1 MQSLEIRYSDV
12 KQQTTVLAIHSL
24 VVHAGMRFLVNAEK
38 FITPASRSCYFFHAI
53 FFFCCNDRH
62 LPDESKTL
70 KKLAFY
76 VHIFV

>member
-38 FITPASRSCYFFHAI
+38 FITPASSSC
-53 FFFCCNDRH
+53 FFFFFAAMIATFLTRVKH
-62 LPDESKTL
+62 
-70 KKLAFY
+70 
-76 VHIFV
+76 

>member
-38 FITPASRSCYFFHAI
+38 FITPASSSCYF

>member
-38 FITPASRSCYFFHAI
+38 FITPASSSCFF

>member
-38 FITPASRSCYFFHAI
+38 IITPASSSCY

-70 KKLAFY
+70 KKLTFY

>member
-12 KQQTTVLAIHSL
+12 KQQTVLAIHSL

-38 FITPASRSCYFFHAI
+38 FITPASSSCFF

-62 LPDESKTL
+62 LLDESKTL

>member
-38 FITPASRSCYFFHAI
+38 FITPASSSCY

-62 LPDESKTL
+62 LLDESKTL